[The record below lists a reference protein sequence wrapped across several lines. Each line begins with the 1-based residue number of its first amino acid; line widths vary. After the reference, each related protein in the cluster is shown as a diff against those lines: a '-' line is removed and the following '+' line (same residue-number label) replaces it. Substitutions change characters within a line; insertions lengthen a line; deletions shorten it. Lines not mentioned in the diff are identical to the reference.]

1 MTEITYRVVFSG
13 ELASGMSEADVAA
26 RMAALFKT
34 TADRM
39 LLMLKRPG
47 TIIKKDVDLETAK
60 KYVKAIS
67 STGAICKIDPAE
79 PLMEPVVE
87 SHARPSSAPAE
98 KLVPKSTPKPVVTEQ
113 AAKSAEPR
121 VVVIQLSN
129 KPDNRFA
136 PLLLEKISGSADCI
150 DLNVNGISEILY
162 DRIVALAAFNENIG
176 PEIKTKLLMFIRSIE
191 RPFSCDIDHIIYDG
205 FPIKVF
211 PKNIASF
218 RGLIHLI
225 CKQNPSVIL
234 EETTLDF
241 LSGSQP
247 QQLDEQK
254 MLKLSTGI
262 GLLIE
267 SGDVDA
273 QT

>member
-1 MTEITYRVVFSG
+1 MTETIYKVVFSG
-13 ELASGMSEADVAA
+13 EIAAGKSEADVAA

-34 TADRM
+34 TSDRM

-60 KYVKAIS
+60 KYINAIS

-79 PLMEPVVE
+79 PVVE
-87 SHARPSSAPAE
+87 SHAKPSSASAE
-98 KLVPKSTPKPVVTEQ
+98 KLAPKSTHKPAASEQ
-113 AAKSAEPR
+113 TAKTAEPR

-150 DLNVNGISEILY
+150 DLNVNDVSEILY